1 LVSYKGENDEQI
13 LVKVTFNRLTNIMEL
28 SNSSISFNGLGN
40 CKVGN
45 FDMHHKVFIL
55 GGDKSEN
62 IEVID
67 PVNMEYLFTME
78 GHK

>member
-13 LVKVTFNRLTNIMEL
+13 LVKVPFNQLTNIMEL

-45 FDMHHKVFIL
+45 FDKDHKVFIL
-55 GGDKSEN
+55 GGQ
-62 IEVID
+62 
-67 PVNMEYLFTME
+67 
-78 GHK
+78 